1 MPQTSWA
8 CLSIVSMIEISIA
21 WRSRFFLSQL
31 SKLALWSIEAKVWQ
45 ISAGEPRLTVQPRDK
60 YGQLTLRGDGEKE
73 TMIERKEAQNERG
86 NGLFCQCQ
94 KVHFSGEPKEN
105 SYSQGCLPFSFN
117 PASRP
122 TLSALFSNWTSS
134 RPFVEIL
141 TPFGN
146 WQPSGNVSHPYFA
159 SLHSL
164 SFSRT
169 TI

>member
-73 TMIERKEAQNERG
+73 TMIERKEAQNEEMDSFVSVKRFISLA
-86 NGLFCQCQ
+86 NQ
-94 KVHFSGEPKEN
+94 KRTLIHRDASLLASTLPAG
-105 SYSQGCLPFSFN
+105 QLCLPYLAIE
-117 PASRP
+117 PQ
-122 TLSALFSNWTSS
+122 
-134 RPFVEIL
+134 V
-141 TPFGN
+141 G
-146 WQPSGNVSHPYFA
+146 
-159 SLHSL
+159 HS
-164 SFSRT
+164 
-169 TI
+169 